1 MAVMDLRNEI
11 LRENNR
17 EHTLKIADWI
27 SANAERVAALVQLF
41 LQDEYRVVQRAAW
54 IISYVAQQSPELIVP
69 HLPAMVQRMDDAGIP
84 VAVKRNVTRVLQFLP
99 IPPALHGPVM
109 NRCFE
114 LLTDPEE
121 TIAVRAFSMTVLANL
136 AKEYPDIRNEIRL
149 VLEDELQHQPSPGFA
164 SRAKKVL
171 KMLA

>member
-1 MAVMDLRNEI
+1 MHLRSQI
-11 LRENNR
+11 LQENSR
-17 EHTLKIADWI
+17 AHTLKIAAWVSRDP
-27 SANAERVAALVQLF
+27 ARLAQLVDLF
-41 LQDEYRVVQRAAW
+41 LHDEYRVVQRAAW
-54 IISYVAQQSPELIVP
+54 ILSYVAQKQPEWMQP
-69 HLPAMVQRMDDAGIP
+69 HLPAMVKRMEDSGIP

-99 IPPALHGPVM
+99 IPPALHGQVM
-109 NRCFE
+109 NHCFE
-114 LLTDPEE
+114 LLVNPEE

>member
-1 MAVMDLRNEI
+1 MHLRDQI
-11 LRENNR
+11 LQENSR
-17 EHTLKIADWI
+17 THTLQI
-27 SANAERVAALVQLF
+27 VAWVGNDPARLAQLVELF
-41 LQDEYRVVQRAAW
+41 LHDEYRVVQRAAW
-54 IISYVAQQSPELIVP
+54 MLSYVAQKHPELMEP
-69 HLPAMVQRMDDAGIP
+69 HLAAMVQRMEDSGIP
-84 VAVKRNVTRVLQFLP
+84 VAVKRNVTRILQFLP

-109 NRCFE
+109 HHCFE
-114 LLTDPEE
+114 FLSNPEE